1 MTYASPSSLRLTL
14 FLGVAALAAAGLAPT
29 TTGLEIDG
37 VQPAALDQPRVTMTL
52 RQTADGEPIVGEAT
66 GGLAGAQA
74 EMLKDLLDDPA
85 LQDLGIG
92 EAIGQLAG
100 GGGAAGAFTAFLDTG
115 ASGVMLS
122 GSQAAA
128 MGLSYEKSE
137 DGRRVVFEDVGV
149 AGTEEFAVTTPLFV
163 DLGTFAGGEIG
174 EHMRGPLRLQ
184 VKPGGGMLENLTG
197 PINLAGM
204 PLMVRRVMVMDASG
218 MSDLELLKT
227 SLLPPG
233 HPDIPR
239 PDANTVTVPLT
250 YVDFADFTRTIP
262 DSADPPSL
270 APSPMIGPDPFGVV
284 MSEGP
289 QPLSLHHHGQ
299 RIAGTWLLDTGAVA
313 SILSEKHANALGVTV
328 RPDGSGLD
336 GPGTDRQFTLPIG
349 GVGGIKNVH
358 GFFIEKLVVP
368 TTGPKKD
375 EHLVYLNAPVLV
387 LDITITH
394 PQTGEA
400 FTLDGVFGMNYLVAS
415 AHVSTAGGML
425 GMPAIGDIRDTP
437 FRHAVIDHAAQRMR
451 LHPAHLD

>member
-1 MTYASPSSLRLTL
+1 MSSHTTPCMRIKRAV
-14 FLGVAALAAAGLAPT
+14 GVAAVLALAAPALA
-29 TTGLEIDG
+29 LEIDG

-52 RQTADGEPIVGEAT
+52 RQTAGGEPIVGEGV
-66 GGLAGAQA
+66 GGMAGMQA
-74 EMLKDLLDDPA
+74 EMLKELLDDPA

-100 GGGAAGAFTAFLDTG
+100 GGGAGAFTAFLDTG
-115 ASGVMLS
+115 ASGVMIA

-128 MGLSYEKSE
+128 MGLEYERSD
-137 DGRRVVFEDVGV
+137 DGRRVTFEDVGV
-149 AGTEEFAVTTPLFV
+149 GGAEEFAVTTPLFV

-174 EHMRGPLRLQ
+174 EHMRGPFRLQ

-233 HPDIPR
+233 HPDVPR
-239 PDANTVTVPLT
+239 PDANTITVPLT
-250 YVDFADFTRTIP
+250 YVDFAGFTRTIP
-262 DSADPPSL
+262 ASADPPNL
-270 APSPMIGPDPFGVV
+270 APSPMIGPDPVTPNARGGDPDPIHLRHFGQDV
-284 MSEGP
+284 
-289 QPLSLHHHGQ
+289 
-299 RIAGTWLLDTGAVA
+299 AGSWLLDTGAVA
-313 SILSEKHANALGVTV
+313 SILSEKHAKAIGVTV

-336 GPGTDRQFTLPIG
+336 GPGTDEQFTLPIG

-358 GFFIEKLVVP
+358 GFFIERLEVP
-368 TTGPKKD
+368 TAAGEP
-375 EHLVYLNAPVLV
+375 LVYRNAPVLV

-394 PQTGEA
+394 PQTGRE

-415 AHVSTAGGML
+415 AHVSTGGGGGVL
-425 GMPAIGDIRDTP
+425 GMPTIGDIRDTP
-437 FRHAVIDHAAQRMR
+437 FRHAVIDHAAQRMH
-451 LHPAHLD
+451 LQPAHLD